1 MLLKSLLKNGLFIFY
16 KKKTIRLIIRDF
28 IIFFLERVKVDEAE
42 AEEVG
47 VGVGGAE
54 VEAGDYVFQ
63 EPVCD

>member
-1 MLLKSLLKNGLFIFY
+1 M
-16 KKKTIRLIIRDF
+16 IIRDF

-63 EPVCD
+63 EPVCDKSRGQL